1 MKRQM
6 KKIVD
11 FIKAEVVL
19 TVAVCLAVASMFFV
33 APSAAYADY
42 MNWHVLSLLLC
53 LMIVM
58 EGLKRLGVFSG
69 IASVLMR
76 KVKSFS
82 QVVFILVFL
91 CFFSSML
98 ITNDVALITFV
109 PFAVEVLRMAGKENK
124 MIAVIVLQTIA
135 ANLGS
140 MLTPIGNPQNLYL
153 YDYAGYSLGQFLGI
167 MFPAWIVSLLLLALS
182 CLWITKGETMEGITF
197 PAVQYWTRKRVV
209 LTGIYV
215 ALFFVSILV
224 VADVISF
231 AVALLITIPVV
242 LFADRKTLCKVD
254 YCLLLTFSGFFIFV
268 GNMGNMESVAGLL
281 EGWMQ
286 GREFIVAVLT
296 SQVISNV
303 PAALLLSGFTSDI
316 TSLLIGVNIG
326 GLGTLIASM
335 ASLISYKAF
344 AKAYPKKRGAY
355 MLTFTAMNLA
365 CLGIFILGYFIFY

>member
-1 MKRQM
+1 M
-6 KKIVD
+6 KKIIN
-11 FIKAEVVL
+11 FLKAEIVL
-19 TVAVCLAVASMFFV
+19 TVAVILAVVSMFFV
-33 APSAAYADY
+33 APSAAYAEY

-53 LMIVM
+53 LMLVM
-58 EGLKRLGVFSG
+58 EGLKQLGVFST
-69 IASVLMR
+69 IAAILMR

-82 QVVFILVFL
+82 QVVYILVFL
-91 CFFSSML
+91 CFISSMF

-109 PFAVEVLRMAGKENK
+109 PFAIEVLKMAGKEKK

-153 YDYAGYSLGQFLGI
+153 YSYAGFSLVKFLGI
-167 MFPAWIVSLLLLALS
+167 MAPACLLSFLLLLAS
-182 CLWITKGETMEGITF
+182 CLWITKGETMDDISF
-197 PAVQYWTRKRVV
+197 PPIRYWTKKRIA
-209 LTGIYV
+209 LTGIYA

-231 AVALLITIPVV
+231 ETALAITIPVV
-242 LFADRKTLCKVD
+242 FFMDRKILRSVD
-254 YCLLLTFSGFFIFV
+254 YCLLLTFCGFFIFV
-268 GNMGNMESVAGLL
+268 GNMGNIQSIASLL

-286 GREFIVAVLT
+286 GREFLVSVLT

-303 PAALLLSGFTSDI
+303 PAALLLSGFTNDFPA
-316 TSLLIGVNIG
+316 LLLGVNIG

-344 AKAYPKKRGAY
+344 AKAYPKQRGRY
-355 MLTFTAMNLA
+355 MVYFSAMNLA
-365 CLGIFILGYFIFY
+365 YLAVFVLGYLLFY

>member
-1 MKRQM
+1 M
-6 KKIVD
+6 KKIID

-19 TVAVCLAVASMFFV
+19 TVAVLLAVISMFFV

-58 EGLKRLGVFSG
+58 EGLKQLGVFSS
-69 IASVLMR
+69 IAGALMR
-76 KVKSFS
+76 KVTAFS
-82 QVVFILVFL
+82 QIVFILVFL
-91 CFFSSML
+91 CFVSSML

-109 PFAVEVLRMAGKENK
+109 PFAIEVLKMAGKEKK
-124 MIAVIVLQTIA
+124 MIPVIVLQTIA

-153 YDYAGYSLGQFLGI
+153 YDYAGYSLPKFLGI
-167 MFPAWIVSLLLLALS
+167 MAPACAVSFVLLVLS
-182 CLWITKGETMEGITF
+182 CLWITKGETMDDISF
-197 PAVQYWTRKRVV
+197 PAIQYWTKKRMV

-231 AVALLITIPVV
+231 GVALAVTLPVV
-242 LFADRKTLCKVD
+242 LIMDRKTMRSVD
-254 YCLLLTFSGFFIFV
+254 YCLLLTFCGFFIFV
-268 GNMGNMESVAGLL
+268 GNMGNIQSIATLL
-281 EGWMQ
+281 ENWMQ

-303 PAALLLSGFTSDI
+303 PAALLLSGFTTDLQA
-316 TSLLIGVNIG
+316 LLLGVNIG

-344 AKAYPKKRGAY
+344 AKAYPKEKGKY
-355 MLTFTAMNLA
+355 MLYFTAVNLVYLA
-365 CLGIFILGYFIFY
+365 VFILMYFLFY

>member
-1 MKRQM
+1 M

-19 TVAVCLAVASMFFV
+19 TVAIVLAVISMFFV

-42 MNWHVLSLLLC
+42 MNWHVLSVLLC

-58 EGLKRLGVFSG
+58 EGLKRLGVFSSVAG
-69 IASVLMR
+69 VLMR

-82 QVVFILVFL
+82 QLVCILVFL
-91 CFFSSML
+91 CFFSSMF

-109 PFAVEVLRMAGKENK
+109 PFALEVLKMAGKEKK

-153 YDYAGYSLGQFLGI
+153 YDLAGYSLLKFLGI
-167 MFPAWIVSLLLLALS
+167 MAPWCAAALGLLALS
-182 CLWITKGETMEGITF
+182 CLWITKGEKMDSISF
-197 PAVQYWTRKRVV
+197 PAIQYWTKRRIK
-209 LTGIYV
+209 LTGVYA

-224 VADVISF
+224 VADIIPF
-231 AVALLITIPVV
+231 WAALIITLPVV
-242 LFADRKTLCKVD
+242 LVMDRKTLKTVD
-254 YCLLLTFSGFFIFV
+254 YCLLLTFCGFFIFV
-268 GNMGNMESVAGLL
+268 GNMGNIQSIATFLESM
-281 EGWMQ
+281 MQ
-286 GREFIVAVLT
+286 GREFLVAVLT

-303 PAALLLSGFTSDI
+303 PAALLLSGFTTDLRA
-316 TSLLIGVNIG
+316 LLLGVNIG

-344 AKAYPKKRGAY
+344 AKAYPGKRGKY
-355 MLTFTAMNLA
+355 MLYFTGVNIAYLVV
-365 CLGIFILGYFIFY
+365 FILMYFLFY